1 MKMNRYLVSLLTAM
15 SLWTGCSE
23 SLEDTYSDF
32 AGDGKIRYVGK
43 CSEIIVSPG
52 WERLSLTWKN
62 GTDATV
68 ENIKISWTGG
78 DVERDTLLDRT
89 ATSCELRNL
98 EDFAYRIDVRAV
110 GNDGRESLT
119 ETTYGRPY
127 TEAHEVVRS
136 FTRGITKFYM
146 LNDQRALVYFT
157 DKWNS
162 NVVDM
167 KFYYTGGD
175 NEQHEQSVWT
185 PKWGMWELAPTFYTF
200 KDVNTEEPIYITRVG
215 KIESCPDTIH
225 FDPVIL
231 EHSRNFVSD
240 FKTAIQR
247 KYGFTD
253 QTEAQKMEF
262 DAFVDTVRCL
272 EFDYDISSFEDVL
285 YFPKLEKIILG
296 KNRFIDPTKM
306 SSADAS
312 VVSETTRSKNVLK
325 AANDLLGLKIER
337 YNGHYSGLGNL
348 AFMESMNGP
357 ELPLLSYLPK
367 EVIDTITCSI
377 PELVGHDSHLDYLVD
392 NDPAT
397 CWAPFDETYLRTYE
411 IVMRFKSPQMVRGFK
426 IQQSGEANMQN
437 YFPNQVRIQV
447 SNDQVTWKSVTHTLE
462 HPLGRGIGEVTL
474 LPMVEPAEIKYVK
487 ITVTDQVNLKL
498 FGIRLAD
505 VIPYK

>member
-167 KFYYTGGD
+167 KFYYTG
-175 NEQHEQSVWT
+175 E
-185 PKWGMWELAPTFYTF
+185 
-200 KDVNTEEPIYITRVG
+200 ITNNMNN
-215 KIESCPDTIH
+215 P
-225 FDPVIL
+225 
-231 EHSRNFVSD
+231 
-240 FKTAIQR
+240 
-247 KYGFTD
+247 YG
-253 QTEAQKMEF
+253 
-262 DAFVDTVRCL
+262 
-272 EFDYDISSFEDVL
+272 
-285 YFPKLEKIILG
+285 
-296 KNRFIDPTKM
+296 
-306 SSADAS
+306 
-312 VVSETTRSKNVLK
+312 
-325 AANDLLGLKIER
+325 
-337 YNGHYSGLGNL
+337 
-348 AFMESMNGP
+348 
-357 ELPLLSYLPK
+357 LP
-367 EVIDTITCSI
+367 
-377 PELVGHDSHLDYLVD
+377 
-392 NDPAT
+392 
-397 CWAPFDETYLRTYE
+397 
-411 IVMRFKSPQMVRGFK
+411 
-426 IQQSGEANMQN
+426 SGECGSLPRH
-437 YFPNQVRIQV
+437 FI
-447 SNDQVTWKSVTHTLE
+447 
-462 HPLGRGIGEVTL
+462 L
-474 LPMVEPAEIKYVK
+474 LKM
-487 ITVTDQVNLKL
+487 
-498 FGIRLAD
+498 
-505 VIPYK
+505 